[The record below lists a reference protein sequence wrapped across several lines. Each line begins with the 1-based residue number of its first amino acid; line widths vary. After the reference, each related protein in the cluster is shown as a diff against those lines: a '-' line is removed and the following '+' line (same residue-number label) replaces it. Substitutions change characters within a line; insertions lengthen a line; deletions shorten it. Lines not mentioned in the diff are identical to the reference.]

1 MSVLNTSVS
10 GMLANSNWLSTI
22 AQNVSNANTTGYKN
36 TETEFSAL
44 VDSAPGQTPQVAGVA
59 SSTTSY
65 NTMQGQVESTQTT
78 TDLAVQ
84 GAGFFLVSSGSGDV
98 FLTRNGSFT
107 PDAQGYLVN
116 SAGYY
121 LMAQPT
127 TTATAAS
134 QSVNSVSGLT
144 KVNVDGSAAAASPS
158 TTASLTVNLDSTAST
173 VASANLPS
181 ANTASSAYTSETTMT
196 AYDSLGGAHTVNL
209 YFTNEGSGAWEVDA
223 YDSSTAASG
232 GGFPYA
238 SAALATGTLNFSTS
252 TGALTSGSPLSIP
265 IPGGDNVSL
274 DLSNA
279 TQLATSFGVSSS
291 TINGN
296 APGTMSGVAISTT
309 GVLSFNYTNGASQ
322 DAYIIPLANVASPDN
337 LTSVLGDA
345 YQTNY
350 ASGSMEINN
359 ADTGGLG
366 SINSSSLESSTVDL
380 ATELTNMIQ
389 AQSAYQANS
398 KVFQTGADIFDILN
412 NLKA

>member
-10 GMLANSNWLSTI
+10 GMLADSNWLSNI
-22 AQNVSNANTTGYKN
+22 AQNVANANTTGYKN

-44 VDSAPGQTPQVAGVA
+44 VDSAPGQTPQVAGV
-59 SSTTSY
+59 SSTTTSY
-65 NTMQGQVESTQTT
+65 NTMQGQLTSTQTT

-84 GAGFFLVSSGSGDV
+84 GAGFFLVSDGSGDI

-107 PDAQGYLVN
+107 PDSQGDLVN

-127 TTATAAS
+127 TTATAATT
-134 QSVNSVSGLT
+134 SVNSVSGLT

-158 TTASLTVNLDSTAST
+158 TTASLTANLDSTAST
-173 VASANLPS
+173 VAAANLPS
-181 ANTASSAYTSETTMT
+181 TNTSSSAYTSETTMT

-209 YFTNEGSGAWEVDA
+209 YFTNEGGGVWEVDA

-232 GGFPYA
+232 GGFSYS
-238 SAALATGTLNFSTS
+238 SAALATGTLNFDTT

-265 IPGGDNVSL
+265 IPGGDSVSL
-274 DLSNA
+274 NLDNT
-279 TQLATSFGVSSS
+279 TQLATSFGVSAS

-296 APGTMSGVAISTT
+296 APGTVDGVSISTT
-309 GVLSFNYTNGASQ
+309 GILSFNYTNGASQ
-322 DAYIIPLANVASPDN
+322 DAYVIPLANVASPDN

-345 YQTNY
+345 FQTNF
-350 ASGSMEINN
+350 ASGSMQITN

-366 SINSSSLESSTVDL
+366 AINSSSLESSTVDL
-380 ATELTNMIQ
+380 ATELTTMIQ

-412 NLKA
+412 NLKS